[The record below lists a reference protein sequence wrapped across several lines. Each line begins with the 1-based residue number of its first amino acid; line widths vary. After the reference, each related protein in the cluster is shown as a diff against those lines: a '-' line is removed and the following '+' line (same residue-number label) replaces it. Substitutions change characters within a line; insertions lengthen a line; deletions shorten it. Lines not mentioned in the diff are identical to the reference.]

1 MRRRS
6 SAVMGSLRRIKLRRR
21 SEEREVKEQRPFAF
35 AIAMEE
41 ESSQQG

>member
-6 SAVMGSLRRIKLRRR
+6 RAVMGGLRRIKLRRR
-21 SEEREVKEQRPFAF
+21 REEREVKELAF

-41 ESSQQG
+41 EGEG